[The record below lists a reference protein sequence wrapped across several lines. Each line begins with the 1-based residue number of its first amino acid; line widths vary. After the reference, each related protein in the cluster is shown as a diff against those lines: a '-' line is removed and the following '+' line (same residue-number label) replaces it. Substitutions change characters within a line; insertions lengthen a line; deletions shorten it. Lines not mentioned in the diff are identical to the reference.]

1 MASSSHS
8 SSVLSTESVA
18 ESIDD
23 SDESDIDEE
32 DEANGESRAESGTI
46 LLLDR
51 LKSPTPSDLARKRKV
66 HCNPPTGKRRSSG
79 RHGMKEPEIKSSQRV
94 SEFPN
99 EELTVSTLGRLF
111 CKACRE
117 TLSVKRST
125 VANHMKSTKHQQSK
139 EKLQKKEAREKDIA
153 SALKRYDET
162 TQLKGQTLP
171 KEQHIYRVKVVMAF
185 LRAGIPISKLEYL
198 RDILEENALR
208 LTDTRHMLD
217 LVPICS

>member
-1 MASSSHS
+1 MASSCS
-8 SSVLSTESVA
+8 STVLSTELVA
-18 ESIDD
+18 EYIDD

-32 DEANGESRAESGTI
+32 EEVSGESRAESGTI

-51 LKSPTPSDLARKRKV
+51 LKSPTPSNLARKRKV

-125 VANHMKSTKHQQSK
+125 VANYVESTNTNKVRKSCRKRRKGKRILQVRCKGMMK
-139 EKLQKKEAREKDIA
+139 
-153 SALKRYDET
+153 
-162 TQLKGQTLP
+162 
-171 KEQHIYRVKVVMAF
+171 
-185 LRAGIPISKLEYL
+185 
-198 RDILEENALR
+198 
-208 LTDTRHMLD
+208 
-217 LVPICS
+217 